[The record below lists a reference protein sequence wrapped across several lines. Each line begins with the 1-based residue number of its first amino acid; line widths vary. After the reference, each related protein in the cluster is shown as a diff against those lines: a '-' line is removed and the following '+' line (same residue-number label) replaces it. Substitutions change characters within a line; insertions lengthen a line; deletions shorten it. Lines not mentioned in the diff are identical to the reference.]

1 MRSGFFPGIVALI
14 LLTVAAPVASAQTV
28 RPPRT
33 PDGKPNLQG
42 IWQAVNA
49 AAWDIQDH
57 SPRLGVP
64 AGQGIVEG
72 NEIPYQPAALKRKQ
86 ENFVNRATADPETKG
101 YLPGV
106 PRIMYMPFP
115 FQIFQTPTQVAM
127 TFEYAQGVRIIYT
140 DGTPHPRG
148 PIEWWLGDSRG
159 KWDGDTLV
167 VDVVH
172 FTDQTWLDRAG
183 NFHSEVLHLVE
194 RYTMIGPDHINYEV
208 TVEDPKVFTR
218 PWKMNMVL
226 YRRKEPNVRLLDY
239 VPALLM
245 EEEVAEQ
252 ERRKTN

>member
-1 MRSGFFPGIVALI
+1 MRHGFSASVVFTALVT
-14 LLTVAAPVASAQTV
+14 LAPASAVAQSGAI
-28 RPPRT
+28 PRM
-33 PDGKPNLQG
+33 PDGRPNLQG
-42 IWQAVNA
+42 IWQVLAP

-64 AGQGIVEG
+64 AGQGVVDG
-72 NEIPYQPAALKRKQ
+72 NEIPYQAWALKRKQ
-86 ENFVNRATADPETKG
+86 ENFASRATADPESKG

-115 FQIFQTPTQVAM
+115 FQLFQTPTHVAM
-127 TFEYAQGVRIIYT
+127 TFEYAQGVRIVYT
-140 DGTPHPRG
+140 NGTPHPRG
-148 PIEWWLGDSRG
+148 PIEWWMGDSRG

-183 NFHSEVLHLVE
+183 NFHSEALHLVE
-194 RYTMIGPDHINYEV
+194 RYTMTGPDHINYEV

-218 PWKMNMVL
+218 PWKMQMML
-226 YRRKEPNVRLLDY
+226 YRRKEANVRLLDY

-245 EEEVAEQ
+245 EEELAEQ
-252 ERRKTN
+252 ERRQTK